1 MNEFEKLGVFYLGKN
16 YDTNSKKISNEYIL
30 YDSKDLTTHAVC
42 VGMTGSGKTGLCISL
57 LEEAAIDNVP
67 AIVIDPKGDITNLL
81 LTFPQL
87 NGEDFLPWINKS
99 DASRKNMTEEEF
111 ANSQAELWKKG
122 LKEWDQDSERIAMM
136 KEKSE
141 FNIYTPGSNA
151 GIQISILDS
160 FKAPPDEVIE
170 DTDIFSDKI
179 SSTASSLLGLLGIDA
194 DPIKSKE
201 HILLSN
207 VLQHYWANGEDLDLP
222 KIIQNIQAPPFNKI
236 GVFEIESF
244 YPEKDRFTLAMQLNN
259 ILSAPGFQSWLNGE
273 SLDIDKLLYNE
284 SGKPRISIFY
294 TAHLSDSERMFFTS
308 LLLNQ
313 TLSWMRKQSGTTSLR
328 ALLYVDEIFGYLPPV
343 SNPPT
348 KIAFLTLLKQARA
361 FGLGLVL
368 ATQNPVDLDYK
379 SLSNAGTWF
388 IGRLQT
394 ERDQK
399 RILDG
404 LEGASLEGGGKF
416 NRSEIEKLL
425 ANLDKRVFLLHNVH
439 EEHPQI
445 FHTRW
450 AMSYLRGPLTRT
462 QIKTLVKAP
471 VKPIEIIE
479 QSQSKTSSTQVVA
492 SLLPK
497 EIKPLYMNR
506 NINESEIGSYSYKP
520 FVIAMAD
527 IRFSDKPKKI
537 DLVKSVSFIAPITE
551 NIIAVNW
558 DEATE
563 IKPNENIFSKKS
575 AGNINFAN
583 VPNAGSNPKNY
594 SKWQQFFED
603 NIVNDYY
610 LEIYHSPELKETSN
624 PYENV
629 RDFKIRLS
637 QLTREQRDDALQKV
651 KDKYARRIQTLE
663 GRIQRAQEKIEREKS
678 QSSQQKLSTAISIGS
693 TILGALFGRKTISA
707 TTISKAGTAIKSAG
721 KIAKESS
728 DVSRAEESLVTL
740 NEQMTEL
747 QDKMQ
752 DDINQL
758 EDKFDLSV
766 EQLEVVK
773 VRPTKSNISVKIFS
787 FLWIPTS
794 NETIDQIEEIEL
806 V

>member
-122 LKEWDQDSERIAMM
+122 LKDWDQDGERISMM

-222 KIIQNIQAPPFNKI
+222 KIIQNIQTPPFNKI

-244 YPEKDRFTLAMQLNN
+244 YPEKDRFTLAMQLHN

-328 ALLYVDEIFGYLPPV
+328 AL
-343 SNPPT
+343 
-348 KIAFLTLLKQARA
+348 
-361 FGLGLVL
+361 
-368 ATQNPVDLDYK
+368 
-379 SLSNAGTWF
+379 
-388 IGRLQT
+388 
-394 ERDQK
+394 
-399 RILDG
+399 
-404 LEGASLEGGGKF
+404 
-416 NRSEIEKLL
+416 
-425 ANLDKRVFLLHNVH
+425 
-439 EEHPQI
+439 
-445 FHTRW
+445 
-450 AMSYLRGPLTRT
+450 
-462 QIKTLVKAP
+462 
-471 VKPIEIIE
+471 
-479 QSQSKTSSTQVVA
+479 
-492 SLLPK
+492 
-497 EIKPLYMNR
+497 
-506 NINESEIGSYSYKP
+506 
-520 FVIAMAD
+520 
-527 IRFSDKPKKI
+527 
-537 DLVKSVSFIAPITE
+537 
-551 NIIAVNW
+551 
-558 DEATE
+558 
-563 IKPNENIFSKKS
+563 
-575 AGNINFAN
+575 
-583 VPNAGSNPKNY
+583 
-594 SKWQQFFED
+594 
-603 NIVNDYY
+603 
-610 LEIYHSPELKETSN
+610 
-624 PYENV
+624 
-629 RDFKIRLS
+629 
-637 QLTREQRDDALQKV
+637 
-651 KDKYARRIQTLE
+651 
-663 GRIQRAQEKIEREKS
+663 
-678 QSSQQKLSTAISIGS
+678 
-693 TILGALFGRKTISA
+693 
-707 TTISKAGTAIKSAG
+707 
-721 KIAKESS
+721 
-728 DVSRAEESLVTL
+728 
-740 NEQMTEL
+740 
-747 QDKMQ
+747 
-752 DDINQL
+752 
-758 EDKFDLSV
+758 
-766 EQLEVVK
+766 
-773 VRPTKSNISVKIFS
+773 
-787 FLWIPTS
+787 
-794 NETIDQIEEIEL
+794 
-806 V
+806 